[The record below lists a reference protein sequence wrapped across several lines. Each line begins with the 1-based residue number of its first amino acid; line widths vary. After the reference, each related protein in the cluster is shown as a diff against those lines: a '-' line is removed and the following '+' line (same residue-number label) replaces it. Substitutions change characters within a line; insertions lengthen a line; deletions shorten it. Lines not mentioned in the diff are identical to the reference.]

1 MIDLLKEPN
10 GQFQF
15 DQMRTIGQN
24 FGYLHYLYVP
34 LTFNSHGQKSLQLPW
49 SGYDIDWGLI
59 CKMKVFEC
67 RQIKIHLAKVGFQI
81 LYYLKYTW
89 STVWCMQHTVCEIKS
104 THKLMHISVK
114 SLF

>member
-81 LYYLKYTW
+81 YWVDGIY
-89 STVWCMQHTVCEIKS
+89 TVCGNYTIYQFINGFVCMLKS
-104 THKLMHISVK
+104 HFDRLGQ
-114 SLF
+114 

>member
-67 RQIKIHLAKVGFQI
+67 RQIKIHLAKVGFQ
-81 LYYLKYTW
+81 KYWVDGIYKIFHVIIDWINLLT
-89 STVWCMQHTVCEIKS
+89 
-104 THKLMHISVK
+104 
-114 SLF
+114 F